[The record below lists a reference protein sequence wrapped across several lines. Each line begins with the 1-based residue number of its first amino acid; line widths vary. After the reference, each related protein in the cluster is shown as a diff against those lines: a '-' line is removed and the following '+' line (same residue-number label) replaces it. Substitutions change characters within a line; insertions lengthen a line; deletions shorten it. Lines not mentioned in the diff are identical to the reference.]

1 MTKRKQATKDAKA
14 ALDVEL
20 RAALDEARAA
30 GIAAAREFV
39 KRAEIDSDGFVA
51 DTFGRAYLK
60 VGNPS
65 SPFRSALKRLTPRLK
80 LGKAIGGF

>member
-1 MTKRKQATKDAKA
+1 MAESQQSSKKGKA

-39 KRAEIDSDGFVA
+39 KRLNA
-51 DTFGRAYLK
+51 R
-60 VGNPS
+60 
-65 SPFRSALKRLTPRLK
+65 RLTQMASSATPLAEPISK
-80 LGKAIGGF
+80 